1 MWKLSLLLSAAT
13 LAGGFAA
20 GWKIHD
26 WRDAAGQLH
35 SAQTAVRTVQRQSA
49 ANQAIAVRDQR
60 AQDQVRTVT
69 RRLIEK
75 VPVYVTPQIDRAF
88 PLPWGFVRLHDAAVR
103 GDDLSAA
110 PTGSAEPDDAASDV
124 TASRAA
130 AVIAGNYGDCRA
142 DRERLADLQAWAKSM
157 GLSP

>member
-1 MWKLSLLLSAAT
+1 MWKLSLLLSVAT

-26 WRDAAGQLH
+26 WRDGASQLH
-35 SAQTAVRTVQRQSA
+35 AAQTAVRTVQRQA
-49 ANQAIAVRDQR
+49 AASQAIAVRDQHV
-60 AQDQVRTVT
+60 QEQVHTVT

-88 PLPWGFVRLHDAAVR
+88 PLPWGFVRVHDAAVR
-103 GDDLSAA
+103 GDDLSPAA
-110 PTGSAEPDDAASDV
+110 TRSAGPDDAPSNV

-130 AVIAGNYGDCRA
+130 AVITGNYGDCRA
-142 DRERLADLQAWAKSM
+142 DRARLADLQAWIRGM
-157 GLSP
+157 GLAP